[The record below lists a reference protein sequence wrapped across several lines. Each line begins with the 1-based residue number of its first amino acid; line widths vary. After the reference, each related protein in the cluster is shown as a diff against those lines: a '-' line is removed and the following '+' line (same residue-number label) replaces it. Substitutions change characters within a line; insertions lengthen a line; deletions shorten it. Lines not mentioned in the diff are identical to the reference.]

1 MVSVHVL
8 RAGRV
13 VGHGDRLQI
22 HSVGTGAVVRRT
34 TSPLWTVVSM
44 ETFSGTQRGSLTD
57 SARVVVRVT
66 TGPDSHPDHHGRLGI
81 LVCLCGLRGDDAD
94 GLAVDLPDDLLAG
107 PLNRVGVEAIV
118 VARVRVEGSPAEAL
132 GIALAKVVGLHLRV
146 VTAQPL
152 PVDLVQIVGLEDGAA
167 DDALAGSRL
176 DLEVDAPKHYVPV
189 GLEQGRVALLG
200 HGEGSAIAA
209 VRRVPDGFEVSRR
222 ALGEVKGARP
232 AERWVRGT
240 GWREVISTECQNDQ
254 Q

>member
-1 MVSVHVL
+1 MGL
-8 RAGRV
+8 
-13 VGHGDRLQI
+13 
-22 HSVGTGAVVRRT
+22 
-34 TSPLWTVVSM
+34 
-44 ETFSGTQRGSLTD
+44 LTD
-57 SARVVVRVT
+57 SARVVVRIT
-66 TGPDSHPDHHGRLGI
+66 TGPHSDLDHHGRLRI
-81 LVCLCGLRGDDAD
+81 LVGLCGLRSDYAD
-94 GLAVDLPDDLLAG
+94 GLAIDLPDNLLTSPVDG
-107 PLNRVGVEAIV
+107 VGVEVIV
-118 VARVRVEGSPAEAL
+118 VARVSVEGSTTKAL
-132 GIALAKVVGLHLRV
+132 GISLAKVVGLDLRV
-146 VTAQPL
+146 VSAQPF
-152 PVDLVQIVGLEDGAA
+152 PVDLVQVIGLEDGAA
-167 DDALAGSRL
+167 DNAPSGSRL